1 MRWDPQTPYDSLPL
15 LPPAVDLESKKVLK
29 SAIGARA
36 ALAGL
41 DQAAL
46 NLPNPAVLLYAMP
59 LLEAQASSEIE
70 NIVTTADALLK
81 YAQTDR
87 DAGESA
93 TKEAFRYRTALFE
106 GVRAIQL
113 RPLTSGTAELVCTG
127 IKNREMAI
135 RRLAGTRIANPATGE
150 VIYSPPEGADLI
162 REKLANWESF
172 IHADDGLDP
181 LVRMAVAHYQFE
193 AIHPFHDGNGRAGR
207 IINILMLI
215 EAGLIA
221 EPILYMSRFINS
233 HKNDYYRLLIGVTRD
248 GAWEP
253 WILYIL
259 EAVRQTAEST
269 AAKVAAIRTVQ
280 QEIYDQARSASHG
293 GRNADFLAVLFEQP
307 YTRIQ
312 MVVNRCGVSRPTAT
326 SWLNDLVS
334 ASILTARK
342 FGRDRVFVN
351 QRFLDVLLRNELEER
366 ASSVGTR
373 VG

>member
-1 MRWDPQTPYDSLPL
+1 MGWDPQTPYDSLPL
-15 LPPAVDLESKKVLK
+15 LPPPVDLESKKVLK

-36 ALAGL
+36 ALAAL

-70 NIVTTADALLK
+70 NIVTTADALFK
-81 YAQTDR
+81 FAQIDR
-87 DAGESA
+87 DPGESA
-93 TKEAFRYRTALFE
+93 TKEALRYRSALFE
-106 GVRAIQL
+106 GVGAIRM
-113 RPLTSGTAELVCTG
+113 RPLTSGTAELVCTR

-135 RRLAGTRIANPATGE
+135 RRLAGTRIANPVTGE
-150 VIYSPPEGADLI
+150 VIYSPPEGADLL
-162 REKLANWESF
+162 REMLANWESF
-172 IHADDGLDP
+172 VHAADRLDP

-233 HKNDYYRLLIGVTRD
+233 HKNDYYRLLSDVTRD

-253 WILYIL
+253 WILYML

-269 AAKVAAIRTVQ
+269 AAKVAAIRSVQ
-280 QEIYDQARSASHG
+280 QDIYDEARVASHG

-312 MVVNRCGVSRPTAT
+312 IVINRCGVSRPTAT
-326 SWLNDLVS
+326 SWLNDLTN
-334 ASILTARK
+334 AGILTARK

-351 QRFLDVLLRNELEER
+351 QRFLDILLRSELEEP
-366 ASSVGTR
+366 APSGATQVG
-373 VG
+373 